1 MRKFLKIFM
10 IVMVSIII
18 LFCFSFALFY
28 FFYKPKLLLNGSEF
42 ISLNVNQEYKEE
54 GAKAIIFNR
63 EIDGVIIKGKVDN
76 LKVGDYKIQYIF
88 KPKFLKN
95 SVVKSRTIKVSDG
108 DEPNIELDG
117 DEEIS
122 IYMGSKYKEPGFKAS
137 DAYDGDLTDKVVIN
151 NNVDIKKIGTYEIV
165 YEVTDSSG
173 NKASTKRIVKVIKR
187 PTTKTTS
194 KDKNGD
200 NTLSNGTGSGSGN
213 GLPILMYHFFYD
225 ETLGEVPKDN
235 NYMEIHAFEEQM
247 KYLDENDYY
256 FPSWQEVA
264 DFVDG
269 KITLPQKSVVVTID
283 DGHISFFKE
292 AVSVIEKYDIKV
304 TSFLVTVYNQ
314 EKIFYHL
321 KGDKINFESHTHNMH
336 RKGCTGGQNGLF
348 RCINYDL
355 GLDDLHKS
363 IEILGSHE
371 AIAYP
376 FGDVTNNV
384 LTITKAANFKVGV
397 TTRQG
402 KAKKG
407 MDRYQLPRVRMS
419 KGMTLERFKQSL

>member
-10 IVMVSIII
+10 IVMVIII
-18 LFCFSFALFY
+18 AILGALFALFY
-28 FFYKPKLLLNGSEF
+28 FLYKPELLLNGEEY
-42 ISLNVNQEYKEE
+42 ISLNVNQEYDEK
-54 GAKAIIFNR
+54 GAKGIILNR
-63 EIDGVIIKGKVDN
+63 EFDDVVIKGKVDN
-76 LKVGDYKIQYIF
+76 TKVGTYELSYIF

-95 SVVKSRTIKVSDG
+95 KVIKSRTIQITDNDAPSIKLSG
-108 DEPNIELDG
+108 E
-117 DEEIS
+117 EEIS
-122 IYMGSKYKEPGFKAS
+122 LYTGSKYKEPGYLAS
-137 DAYDGDLTDKVVIN
+137 DAYDGDITEKVVVT
-151 NNVDIKKIGTYEIV
+151 NNVNLGKAGTYEII

-173 NKASTKRIVKVIKR
+173 NKTSAKRIVNVKMQ
-187 PTTKTTS
+187 PTTS

-200 NTLSNGTGSGSGN
+200 NTLSSGTGTGAGP

-225 ETLGEVPKDN
+225 ETLGETPVDN

-247 KYLDENDYY
+247 KYLDDNDYY

-269 KITLPQKSVVVTID
+269 KITLPAKSVVVTID

-292 AVSVIEKYDIKV
+292 AVPVIQKYDIKV
-304 TSFLVTVYNQ
+304 TSFLVTIYNQ
-314 EKIFYHL
+314 EKIFNHL
-321 KGDKINFESHTHNMH
+321 KGDKFNFESHTHNMH
-336 RKGCTGGQNGLF
+336 RKGCSGGQQGLF

-363 IEILGSHE
+363 IAILDSHE

-384 LTITKAANFKVGV
+384 LRVTKAANFKVGV

-419 KGMTLERFKQSL
+419 KGMTLERFIQSL